1 MVSGLILFAYIGT
14 HLLNHSLGLISLGA
28 AEAGMGYAVEVWYSL
43 PGTILLY
50 GAFATHFMMALFAVY
65 ERRTFRLPPLEL
77 LRIVLGFTMP
87 MAHLEKIKTVPGV
100 KDAMPFNWFGG
111 IYKDEK
117 NFFANFATDAN
128 QLRQIITEMKMPD
141 SEWNAVRVDS

>member
-1 MVSGLILFAYIGT
+1 MRPRRAWGI
-14 HLLNHSLGLISLGA
+14 
-28 AEAGMGYAVEVWYSL
+28 AVEVWYSL

-87 MAHLEKIKTVPGV
+87 ILLIGHAASTRLAYEL
-100 KDAMPFNWFGG
+100 FGLSSD
-111 IYKDEK
+111 Y
-117 NFFANFATDAN
+117 T
-128 QLRQIITEMKMPD
+128 
-141 SEWNAVRVDS
+141 RVVGLMLWRRARKAGSWV